1 MFDNLVA
8 IEPEDVEAYLRTA
21 KVVISLCDDIIAI
34 GEKSHRM
41 NSCTCWWM
49 EHQLPDAGW
58 AIRDLQIVL
67 RMAGTDVGKRTEIS
81 RFQALQKGGH
91 PVDPLRRGQ
100 LGSESGPTG
109 NRKHRQSAYRETL
122 LHCQSSFGVA
132 HKPVDAAA
140 QSRMHTYEPVSSLFF
155 VSEPAW
161 FDIANFSF
169 QAACSSSIY
178 CRSRRKSLAGNRS

>member
-1 MFDNLVA
+1 MFDNVVA

-21 KVVISLCDDIIAI
+21 KVVIGLCGHIVAI
-34 GEKSHRM
+34 GETSHRM
-41 NSCTCWWM
+41 NSCTCRWM
-49 EHQLPDAGW
+49 KHQFPDAGG

-67 RMAGTDVGKRTEIS
+67 RVAGTEVGKRTEIS

-122 LHCQSSFGVA
+122 LHGQSSFGVL
-132 HKPVDAAA
+132 
-140 QSRMHTYEPVSSLFF
+140 Q
-155 VSEPAW
+155 
-161 FDIANFSF
+161 ANR
-169 QAACSSSIY
+169 CSSPGPDAQ
-178 CRSRRKSLAGNRS
+178 L